1 MSAVD
6 RSVLWRAAL
15 VQALAVAVL
24 SIALAV
30 ALPHSFFE
38 DWGWLAG
45 PGAWILCALVTAR
58 VVRLPIGGTLVGAAL
73 AGLPS
78 VVAVILGVHWLG
90 AVLAIAVFALWC
102 ARLARD
108 RGLTARAASHPSHGP
123 RLERQGRARHGR
135 VEGDRARHR
144 RRARGGGRARRHLL
158 ALARARR
165 GDRRRDRRD

>member
-15 VQALAVAVL
+15 VQTLAVAVL

-30 ALPHSFFE
+30 ALPHSFFD

-45 PGAWILCALVTAR
+45 PGAWIVCALVTAR
-58 VVRLPIGGTLVGAAL
+58 VVRLPIAGTLVGAAL

-78 VVAVILGVHWLG
+78 IVAVILGVHWLG

-108 RGLTARAASHPSHGP
+108 RGLTARAA
-123 RLERQGRARHGR
+123 
-135 VEGDRARHR
+135 
-144 RRARGGGRARRHLL
+144 
-158 ALARARR
+158 
-165 GDRRRDRRD
+165 

>member
-1 MSAVD
+1 MARVD

-24 SIALAV
+24 SVALGL

-45 PGAWILCALVTAR
+45 PAAWVACALVTAR
-58 VVRLPIGGTLVGAAL
+58 VVGLPVAGTVIGAAL

-78 VVAVILGVHWLG
+78 LVAVVLGVHWLG
-90 AVLAIAVFALWC
+90 ALIAIVLFALWC

-108 RGLTARAASHPSHGP
+108 RALAARAA
-123 RLERQGRARHGR
+123 
-135 VEGDRARHR
+135 
-144 RRARGGGRARRHLL
+144 
-158 ALARARR
+158 
-165 GDRRRDRRD
+165 